1 MSSSTPNLYTTAD
14 DKGSADY
21 ELLPNSVSTAIAE
34 MQRFDR
40 QTGSGDQAHDG
51 ELLEPKRS
59 FVNVETRP
67 KEFQQR
73 QTKSCGD
80 LYNLEHFPLEYEWS
94 SPSVEALQVPREGES
109 SLDFLYNLEH
119 FPLEYEWNSPSECEM
134 TSESSSFSDSSYTV
148 SSFSD
153 SSSYATTTSP
163 TESTTWSYTISM
175 SSSYDSLNQP
185 PTARSHHTDSSW
197 ADGGKDDS
205 AYCLPLYSSR
215 PLRSDFYTVSRDSS
229 DAEEVFGSEVSFGSK
244 LIKGKFIPPFDPVKE
259 VRKLALRAVDVDDFL
274 GLTPEYLLSY
284 VFFDYRMLLRQM
296 LNKGKELKQTSQQV
310 NKCDCVLM

>member
-14 DKGSADY
+14 DNCSADY

-40 QTGSGDQAHDG
+40 QTGSGDQAQGG

-59 FVNVETRP
+59 LVNVETRP
-67 KEFQQR
+67 KEFQHR

-94 SPSVEALQVPREGES
+94 SPSVEALQAPREGES

-134 TSESSSFSDSSYTV
+134 TSEGSSFSDSSYTA

-153 SSSYATTTSP
+153 STYATTTTT
-163 TESTTWSYTISM
+163 TESTTCSYTISM
-175 SSSYDSLNQP
+175 ESSYDSLP
-185 PTARSHHTDSSW
+185 PTASSYHTDSSW

-296 LNKGKELKQTSQQV
+296 LNKGKELKQTSQV

>member
-40 QTGSGDQAHDG
+40 QTGSGDQAHDGKDFVIPRKFFRLISFHFLG

-197 ADGGKDDS
+197 AGDH
-205 AYCLPLYSSR
+205 
-215 PLRSDFYTVSRDSS
+215 FW
-229 DAEEVFGSEVSFGSK
+229 
-244 LIKGKFIPPFDPVKE
+244 
-259 VRKLALRAVDVDDFL
+259 ALK
-274 GLTPEYLLSY
+274 PI
-284 VFFDYRMLLRQM
+284 
-296 LNKGKELKQTSQQV
+296 
-310 NKCDCVLM
+310 